1 MKDKLAKL
9 IDVKSIVTLVMTLAL
24 VALLF
29 TDREP
34 AKELLA
40 LYCTSYGA
48 IVTYFFTRPSSGG
61 SGPTAPAV
69 VSKLDM
75 EG

>member
-1 MKDKLAKL
+1 MKEKFAKL
-9 IDVKSIVTLVMTLAL
+9 VDVKSIVTLAMTAAL

-29 TDREP
+29 TGIEP

-48 IVTYFFTRPSSGG
+48 VITYFFTHKG
-61 SGPTAPAV
+61 A
-69 VSKLDM
+69 
-75 EG
+75 

>member
-1 MKDKLAKL
+1 MNERLAKL
-9 IDVKSIVTLVMTLAL
+9 IDVKSIVTIAMTAAL

-29 TDREP
+29 TGAEP

-48 IVTYFFTRPSSGG
+48 IIAYFFTKKDGG
-61 SGPTAPAV
+61 DKGGGA
-69 VSKLDM
+69 
-75 EG
+75 

>member
-1 MKDKLAKL
+1 MKEKFAKL
-9 IDVKSIVTLVMTLAL
+9 IDVKSIVTLVMTVAL

-29 TDREP
+29 LGIDP
-34 AKELLA
+34 PKELLA

-48 IVTYFFTRPSSGG
+48 VITYFFTRRD
-61 SGPTAPAV
+61 A
-69 VSKLDM
+69 K